1 MMGVAKRAAA
11 QLAAPVPVKRDP
23 YIAWGAP
30 PKAKPFGAD
39 GRGWDNGATAS
50 GRFWVMVAVAVTTVW
65 PAYGDHSL
73 IEVVFV
79 RELVCCVKE
88 A

>member
-1 MMGVAKRAAA
+1 MIGAAKRATA

-23 YIAWGAP
+23 YMAWGAP
-30 PKAKPFGAD
+30 PKAKPVGAD
-39 GRGWDNGATAS
+39 GSGWGTGATAS

-65 PAYGDHSL
+65 PAHGDHSL